1 MKLPEAPRWHG
12 VSRLKYPGRLTF
24 GGLFASG
31 ELMYESR
38 IQVPLARPEFV
49 KRLLGHV
56 LFVLALIV
64 VSLLI
69 GMLGYMGFENL
80 SWIDAF
86 LNSAML
92 LGGMGPVNAPQTVA
106 GKLFA
111 GFYALYAG
119 LAFIV
124 TAGLLFA
131 PVLHR
136 LLHRFHWNSRG

>member
-1 MKLPEAPRWHG
+1 
-12 VSRLKYPGRLTF
+12 
-24 GGLFASG
+24 
-31 ELMYESR
+31 MYESGK
-38 IQVPLARPEFV
+38 QVPLARPEFV
-49 KRLLGHV
+49 RRLLGHA

-64 VSLLI
+64 VSLDI
-69 GMLGYMGFENL
+69 GMLGYMGFEKL
-80 SWIDAF
+80 SWVDAF

-124 TAGLLFA
+124 AAGLLFA

-136 LLHRFHWNSRG
+136 LLHRFHWDSRG